1 MFKINI
7 FNLRLINSMIF
18 VFLID
23 KFLSFK
29 SKYLHIAT
37 DSH

>member
-18 VFLID
+18 VFPID
-23 KFLSFK
+23 KFISLK